1 MYFSIIIPVFNRP
14 DEIKELLDSLVQTD
28 YKEDFELV
36 IIEDGSNLTCE
47 NVIDSFKSK
56 LNISYY
62 IKENTGPGDSRNYGM
77 KKAKGDYFL
86 IFDSDCIIPKSY
98 LSAVS
103 KQLKRDYVDEWIKT
117 EDKESFLMARR
128 LIREEGLLCGGSSG
142 TAVAAAVKA
151 AKSLKKGQRCVVLL
165 PDSVRNYMTKFLKYP
180 PF

>member
-86 IFDSDCIIPKSY
+86 IFDYMVLCNHQRNVFLFFQQLLISIY
-98 LSAVS
+98 L
-103 KQLKRDYVDEWIKT
+103 I
-117 EDKESFLMARR
+117 
-128 LIREEGLLCGGSSG
+128 
-142 TAVAAAVKA
+142 
-151 AKSLKKGQRCVVLL
+151 
-165 PDSVRNYMTKFLKYP
+165 VR
-180 PF
+180 